1 MDFNAIYKLN
11 EADEMQNAENQNPAP
26 GAQPAQGEQAGED
39 DGLPQ
44 DVHASEEALNI
55 AMNQLQQIVKGFKND
70 GYILKM
76 MEFYD
81 GKTPKNESINMDGSN
96 EKRLTEAKKGSFTA
110 YYKQLTKS
118 LSNTQKKIKIV
129 ALILIATAIVAGAGV
144 GTVLIKK
151 LVSGKKLLGNL
162 GNASDK
168 GEAAG
173 GDASGASSDSS
184 AASTSDTSGASGN
197 ANSGG
202 QQANAGN
209 SGANAQGG
217 NTPNEAPQGN
227 TADSSAGQDSQGQAA
242 GDATNSGEASADGTD
257 NAQSEVKPETVLQNL
272 KTADNQIVN
281 DVIKGKYGNYPFRA
295 NNLLRAGY
303 NPISVQNAVNQSVAA
318 KSTPGAVAN
327 PPKPQEVTQIV
338 QTELDSGKLNV
349 SDDGKVIP
357 ETPSADTANTQA
369 ADANANTN
377 ATASTQNNAQSSVQ
391 PATQSTAST
400 TAQSVAQTA
409 AQIAAAT
416 RSNGGQA
423 PAQNPTPTTNA
434 NAAATAQTAAN
445 GNNNAAY
452 ENWKKNPKNQK
463 MLNNLSAQAR
473 AAGQDPEKAMKDA
486 FDKELLHT
494 VNR

>member
-11 EADEMQNAENQNPAP
+11 EADEMQNAGNQNPAP
-26 GAQPAQGEQAGED
+26 AAQGEQAGED

-55 AMNQLQQIVKGFKND
+55 AMNQLQQVVKGFKND

-81 GKTPKNESINMDGSN
+81 GKTPKNESINMNGSD

-168 GEAAG
+168 GGAAG
-173 GDASGASSDSS
+173 GDASGAS
-184 AASTSDTSGASGN
+184 DTSGASNAGDN

-202 QQANAGN
+202 QQTNAGN
-209 SGANAQGG
+209 SRANAQGG

-227 TADSSAGQDSQGQAA
+227 SADSNTQNSQGQSAE
-242 GDATNSGEASADGTD
+242 GATNGGEASADGTD

-391 PATQSTAST
+391 PTTQSTAGT

-434 NAAATAQTAAN
+434 NAATTAQTAAN

-473 AAGQDPEKAMKDA
+473 ASGQDPEKAMKDA

>member
-11 EADEMQNAENQNPAP
+11 EADEMQNSAP
-26 GAQPAQGEQAGED
+26 EAQPAQGEQGGED

-55 AMNQLQQIVKGFKND
+55 AMNQLQHFVKGFKND

-76 MEFYD
+76 MECYD

-168 GEAAG
+168 GEA
-173 GDASGASSDSS
+173 
-184 AASTSDTSGASGN
+184 T
-197 ANSGG
+197 GG

-227 TADSSAGQDSQGQAA
+227 SADSNTQDSQGQSNES
-242 GDATNSGEASADGTD
+242 ATNGGEASADSTD

-338 QTELDSGKLNV
+338 QTELNSGKLNV

-434 NAAATAQTAAN
+434 NAATTAQTAAN

-463 MLNNLSAQAR
+463 MLNNISAQAR
-473 AAGQDPEKAMKDA
+473 ATGQDPEKAMKDA

>member
-11 EADEMQNAENQNPAP
+11 EADEMQNAGNQNPAP
-26 GAQPAQGEQAGED
+26 AAQGEQAGED

-55 AMNQLQQIVKGFKND
+55 AMNQLQQVVKGFKND

-81 GKTPKNESINMDGSN
+81 GKTPKNESINTDGSN

-151 LVSGKKLLGNL
+151 LVSGKKVLGNL

-168 GEAAG
+168 GGATG
-173 GDASGASSDSS
+173 GDASGAS
-184 AASTSDTSGASGN
+184 DTSGVSNASGN

-217 NTPNEAPQGN
+217 NTPSEAPQGN
-227 TADSSAGQDSQGQAA
+227 SADSNAQDSQGQAA
-242 GDATNSGEASADGTD
+242 EGATNGGEAPADGTD

-318 KSTPGAVAN
+318 KSTPGFLKRHL
-327 PPKPQEVTQIV
+327 PTLQIHRLRTQMLI
-338 QTELDSGKLNV
+338 QTHL
-349 SDDGKVIP
+349 
-357 ETPSADTANTQA
+357 
-369 ADANANTN
+369 
-377 ATASTQNNAQSSVQ
+377 
-391 PATQSTAST
+391 
-400 TAQSVAQTA
+400 
-409 AQIAAAT
+409 
-416 RSNGGQA
+416 
-423 PAQNPTPTTNA
+423 
-434 NAAATAQTAAN
+434 
-445 GNNNAAY
+445 
-452 ENWKKNPKNQK
+452 
-463 MLNNLSAQAR
+463 
-473 AAGQDPEKAMKDA
+473 
-486 FDKELLHT
+486 LLHRT
-494 VNR
+494 MLSLRYNQQHSQQRVPQHSQ

>member
-96 EKRLTEAKKGSFTA
+96 ETRLTEAKKGSFTA

-168 GEAAG
+168 GGAAG
-173 GDASGASSDSS
+173 GDASGASN
-184 AASTSDTSGASGN
+184 TSGASSAGDN

-202 QQANAGN
+202 QQAGAGN

-227 TADSSAGQDSQGQAA
+227 PADSNAQDSQGQAA
-242 GDATNSGEASADGTD
+242 EGATNGGEAPADGTD

-369 ADANANTN
+369 ADTNANTN
-377 ATASTQNNAQSSVQ
+377 ASASTQNNAQSSVQ
-391 PATQSTAST
+391 PATQSTAGT

-434 NAAATAQTAAN
+434 NAATPAQTAAN

-463 MLNNLSAQAR
+463 MLNNISAQAK
-473 AAGQDPEKAMKDA
+473 ATGQDPEKAMKAA

>member
-96 EKRLTEAKKGSFTA
+96 ETRLTEAKKGSFTA

-168 GEAAG
+168 GGAAG
-173 GDASGASSDSS
+173 GDASGASN
-184 AASTSDTSGASGN
+184 TSGASSVGDN

-202 QQANAGN
+202 QQAGAGN

-227 TADSSAGQDSQGQAA
+227 PADSNAQDSQGQAA
-242 GDATNSGEASADGTD
+242 EGATNGGEAPADGTD

-369 ADANANTN
+369 ADTNANTN
-377 ATASTQNNAQSSVQ
+377 ASASTQNNAQSSVQ
-391 PATQSTAST
+391 PATQSTAGT

-434 NAAATAQTAAN
+434 NAATTAQTTTN

-463 MLNNLSAQAR
+463 MLNNISAQAK
-473 AAGQDPEKAMKDA
+473 ATGQDPEKAMKAA

>member
-11 EADEMQNAENQNPAP
+11 EADEMQNAANQNPAP

-168 GEAAG
+168 GGATD
-173 GDASGASSDSS
+173 GDASSASSASS

-227 TADSSAGQDSQGQAA
+227 PADSSAGQDSQGQAA
-242 GDATNSGEASADGTD
+242 EGATNSGEASADGTD

-369 ADANANTN
+369 ANTNANTN

-391 PATQSTAST
+391 PTTQSTAST

-423 PAQNPTPTTNA
+423 QAQNPTPTTNA
-434 NAAATAQTAAN
+434 NAATTAQTAAN
-445 GNNNAAY
+445 SNNNAAY
-452 ENWKKNPKNQK
+452 ENWKKNPRNQK

-473 AAGQDPEKAMKDA
+473 ATGQDPEKAMKDA

>member
-11 EADEMQNAENQNPAP
+11 EADEMQNAGNQNPAP
-26 GAQPAQGEQAGED
+26 AAQGEQAGED

-55 AMNQLQQIVKGFKND
+55 AMNQLQQVVKGFKND

-81 GKTPKNESINMDGSN
+81 GKTPKNESINMGGSN
-96 EKRLTEAKKGSFTA
+96 ESRLTEAKKGSFTA

-168 GEAAG
+168 GGATG
-173 GDASGASSDSS
+173 GDASGAS
-184 AASTSDTSGASGN
+184 DTSGASSAGDN

-217 NTPNEAPQGN
+217 NTPSEAPQGN
-227 TADSSAGQDSQGQAA
+227 SADSNAQDSQGQS
-242 GDATNSGEASADGTD
+242 ATGTTNGGEASADGTD
-257 NAQSEVKPETVLQNL
+257 NAQSEVKPETVMQNL
-272 KTADNQIVN
+272 KPADNQIVN

-357 ETPSADTANTQA
+357 ETPSADTANTQS

-377 ATASTQNNAQSSVQ
+377 ASASTQNNAQSSVQ
-391 PATQSTAST
+391 PTTQSTAGT

-423 PAQNPTPTTNA
+423 PAQNPTPATNA
-434 NAAATAQTAAN
+434 NAATTAQTAAN

-463 MLNNLSAQAR
+463 MLNNISAQAR
-473 AAGQDPEKAMKDA
+473 ATGQDPEKAMKDA
-486 FDKELLHT
+486 FDKGLLHT

>member
-11 EADEMQNAENQNPAP
+11 EADEMQNSAP
-26 GAQPAQGEQAGED
+26 EAQPAQGEQGGED

-55 AMNQLQQIVKGFKND
+55 AMNQLQHFVKGFKND

-168 GEAAG
+168 GEATG
-173 GDASGASSDSS
+173 GDASGASDSSGASS

-227 TADSSAGQDSQGQAA
+227 SADSNTQDSQGQSNES
-242 GDATNSGEASADGTD
+242 ATNGGEASADSTD

-338 QTELDSGKLNV
+338 QTELNSGKLNV

-357 ETPSADTANTQA
+357 ETPSADTANTQS

-423 PAQNPTPTTNA
+423 PAQNSTPTTNA
-434 NAAATAQTAAN
+434 NAATTAQTAAN

-463 MLNNLSAQAR
+463 MLNNISAQAR
-473 AAGQDPEKAMKDA
+473 ATGQDPEKAMKDA

>member
-11 EADEMQNAENQNPAP
+11 EADEMQNAGNQNPAP
-26 GAQPAQGEQAGED
+26 GAQGEQAGED

-173 GDASGASSDSS
+173 GDASS
-184 AASTSDTSGASGN
+184 ASDTSGASSAGDN

-202 QQANAGN
+202 QQANAGT

-227 TADSSAGQDSQGQAA
+227 SADSNAQNSQGQAS
-242 GDATNSGEASADGTD
+242 GDATNGGEAPADGTD

-391 PATQSTAST
+391 PTTQSTAST

-423 PAQNPTPTTNA
+423 PAQNPTPATNA
-434 NAAATAQTAAN
+434 NAATTAQTAAK

-463 MLNNLSAQAR
+463 MLNNISAQAR

-486 FDKELLHT
+486 FDKGLLHT

>member
-11 EADEMQNAENQNPAP
+11 EADEMQNSAP
-26 GAQPAQGEQAGED
+26 KAQPAQGEQGGED

-55 AMNQLQQIVKGFKND
+55 AMNQLQHFVKGFKND

-96 EKRLTEAKKGSFTA
+96 ESRLTEAKKGSFTA

-168 GEAAG
+168 GEATG
-173 GDASGASSDSS
+173 GDASGAS
-184 AASTSDTSGASGN
+184 DTSGASSAGDN

-217 NTPNEAPQGN
+217 NTPSEAPQGN
-227 TADSSAGQDSQGQAA
+227 SADSNAQDSQGQSAA
-242 GDATNSGEASADGTD
+242 GTTNGGEASADGKD

-357 ETPSADTANTQA
+357 ETPSADTANTQS

-434 NAAATAQTAAN
+434 NAATTAQTAAN

-463 MLNNLSAQAR
+463 MLNNISAQAR
-473 AAGQDPEKAMKDA
+473 ATGQDPEKAMKDA
-486 FDKELLHT
+486 FDKGLLHT

>member
-11 EADEMQNAENQNPAP
+11 EADEMQNAGNQNPA
-26 GAQPAQGEQAGED
+26 AAAQGEQAGED

-55 AMNQLQQIVKGFKND
+55 AMNQLQQVVKGFKND

-168 GEAAG
+168 DGATG
-173 GDASGASSDSS
+173 GDASGAS
-184 AASTSDTSGASGN
+184 DTSGAPSAGDNANSGGQQAN
-197 ANSGG
+197 AGNSGG

-217 NTPNEAPQGN
+217 NTPSEAPQGN
-227 TADSSAGQDSQGQAA
+227 SADSNAQDSQGQSAE
-242 GDATNSGEASADGTD
+242 GTTNGGEASADGTD
-257 NAQSEVKPETVLQNL
+257 NAQSEVKPETVMQNL
-272 KTADNQIVN
+272 KPADNQIVN

-327 PPKPQEVTQIV
+327 PPKPQEVTKIV

-357 ETPSADTANTQA
+357 ETPSADTANTQS

-377 ATASTQNNAQSSVQ
+377 ASASTQNNAQPSVQ
-391 PATQSTAST
+391 PTTQPTAGT

-423 PAQNPTPTTNA
+423 PAQNPTPATNA
-434 NAAATAQTAAN
+434 NAATTAQTAAN

-463 MLNNLSAQAR
+463 MLNNISAQAR
-473 AAGQDPEKAMKDA
+473 ATGQNPEKAMKDA
-486 FDKELLHT
+486 FDKGLLHT

>member
-11 EADEMQNAENQNPAP
+11 EADEMQNAGNQNPAP
-26 GAQPAQGEQAGED
+26 AAQGEQAGED

-55 AMNQLQQIVKGFKND
+55 AMNQLQQVVKGFKND

-81 GKTPKNESINMDGSN
+81 GKTPKNESINTNGSN
-96 EKRLTEAKKGSFTA
+96 ETRLTEAKKGSFTA

-168 GEAAG
+168 GGATG
-173 GDASGASSDSS
+173 GDASGAS
-184 AASTSDTSGASGN
+184 DTSGVSNASGN

-217 NTPNEAPQGN
+217 NTPSEAPQGN
-227 TADSSAGQDSQGQAA
+227 SADSNAQDSQGQAA
-242 GDATNSGEASADGTD
+242 EGATNGGEAPADGTD

-338 QTELDSGKLNV
+338 QTELNSGKLNV

-377 ATASTQNNAQSSVQ
+377 ASASTQNNAQSSVQ
-391 PATQSTAST
+391 PTTQSTAGT

-423 PAQNPTPTTNA
+423 PAQNSTPTTNA
-434 NAAATAQTAAN
+434 NAATTAQTAAN

-463 MLNNLSAQAR
+463 MLNNISAQAK
-473 AAGQDPEKAMKDA
+473 ATGQDPEKAMKDA

>member
-168 GEAAG
+168 GEATG
-173 GDASGASSDSS
+173 GDASGAS
-184 AASTSDTSGASGN
+184 DTSGASNASDN

-202 QQANAGN
+202 QQANASN
-209 SGANAQGG
+209 SGANAPGG
-217 NTPNEAPQGN
+217 NTPSEAPQGN
-227 TADSSAGQDSQGQAA
+227 SADSNTQDSQSQSAEG
-242 GDATNSGEASADGTD
+242 ATNSGEASADGTD

-357 ETPSADTANTQA
+357 ETPSADTANTQT

-391 PATQSTAST
+391 PTTQSTAST

-434 NAAATAQTAAN
+434 NAATPAQTAAN

-463 MLNNLSAQAR
+463 MLNNISAQAR
-473 AAGQDPEKAMKDA
+473 ATGQDPEKAMKDA